1 MIIAL
6 GVHHSTEAAKAQ
18 RQVSDMTNELLKR
31 MENLKMA
38 TIETA
43 KNLSAVSSIWKP

>member
-31 MENLKMA
+31 MRR
-38 TIETA
+38 I
-43 KNLSAVSSIWKP
+43 